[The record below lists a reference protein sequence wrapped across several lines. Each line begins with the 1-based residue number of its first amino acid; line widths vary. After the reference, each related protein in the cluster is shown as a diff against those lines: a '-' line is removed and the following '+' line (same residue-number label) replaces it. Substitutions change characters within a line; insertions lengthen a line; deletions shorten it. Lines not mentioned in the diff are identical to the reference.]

1 MEAAIRLIA
10 RVGYTRTALES
21 IGIEAGYSRGLVQ
34 HRYGSKDQML
44 EELVNKIATD
54 QRETLL
60 ARLQGLRGM
69 DALLCEIDCYLE
81 GMDTPSERSRAFY
94 MLMQESLGP
103 APHIRSAFAAIGAR
117 WHRALARQIE
127 AGQQA
132 GQIRPDVDP
141 ACEARLLIA
150 TLRGLRMRSMLDPHI
165 SNIAKSIDSLKHSL
179 RARLLQTR

>member
-1 MEAAIRLIA
+1 MEATVRVIA
-10 RVGYTRTALES
+10 RVGYTRTTLES
-21 IGIEAGYSRGLVQ
+21 IGTGAGYSRGLVQ
-34 HRYGSKDQML
+34 HRYGSKGPML
-44 EELVNKIATD
+44 EELVNKIVTD
-54 QRETLL
+54 QQETVLE
-60 ARLQGLRGM
+60 RLQSLHCM
-69 DALLCEIDCYLE
+69 DALFCEIDCYLE
-81 GMDTPSERSRAFY
+81 GMDAPLERSRAFY

-127 AGQQA
+127 VGQQA

-150 TLRGLRMRSMLDPHI
+150 TLRGLRMQSMLDPHT
-165 SNIAKSIDSLKHSL
+165 SNIAKSIDSLKDGL